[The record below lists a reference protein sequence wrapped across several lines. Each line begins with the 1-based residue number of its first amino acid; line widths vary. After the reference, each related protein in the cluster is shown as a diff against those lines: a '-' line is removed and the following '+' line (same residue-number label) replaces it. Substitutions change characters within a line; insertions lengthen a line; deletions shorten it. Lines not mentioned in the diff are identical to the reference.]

1 MDWSKDLKDA
11 HLYARTAKGM
21 KESRKVD
28 NETLYNIICL
38 SVEKYTA
45 TMAGMVNYIPMHS
58 GLSFVMRELSKKMEV
73 PQHFLEETRFLNG
86 FMTYCS
92 LDFEK
97 PKEISESDLQRMVM
111 FLNDLCSFVENK
123 ALTISSFKND

>member
-38 SVEKYTA
+38 SVEKYTS
-45 TMAGMVNYIPMHS
+45 TLAGMVNYIPMHS

-73 PQHFLEETRFLNG
+73 PKHFLEETRFLNG

-97 PKEISESDLQRMVM
+97 PKEISESDLQRMVA
-111 FLNDLCSFVENK
+111 FLNELCSFVENK
-123 ALTISSFKND
+123 ALVI